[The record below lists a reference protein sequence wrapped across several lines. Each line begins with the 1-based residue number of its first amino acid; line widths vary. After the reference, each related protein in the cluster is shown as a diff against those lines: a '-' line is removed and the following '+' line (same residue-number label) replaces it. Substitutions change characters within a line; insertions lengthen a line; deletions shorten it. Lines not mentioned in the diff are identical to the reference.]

1 VLNGIGMV
9 VAGIIF
15 SILIYIC
22 KAIFSKSKNIIDK
35 QVNENIKPFI
45 KNKERDFKENKLLK
59 LKELLNNDI
68 ISPEEYTER
77 SNKINL
83 K

>member
-1 VLNGIGMV
+1 MLNGIGMV